1 MKFKQFYIGILL
13 VPLMALSAIQGRHIM
28 KLSSEELPKK
38 LNKKKDPFDKGLFFY
53 L

>member
-28 KLSSEELPKK
+28 KLSSEELPKIK
-38 LNKKKDPFDKGLFFY
+38 YKKRPFL
-53 L
+53 